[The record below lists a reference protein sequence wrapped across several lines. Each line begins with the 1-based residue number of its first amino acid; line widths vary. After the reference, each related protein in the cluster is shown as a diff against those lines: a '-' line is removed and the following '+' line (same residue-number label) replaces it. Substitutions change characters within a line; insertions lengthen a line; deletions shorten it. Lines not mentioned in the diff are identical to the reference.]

1 MQWYTD
7 WKFWAFVIGLL
18 NSLMIGYTFIVLK
31 FNDFKHVQD
40 AQKQILEVLTNLNT
54 CYSSLDKKLAV
65 QTAVCN
71 ERHSRSTKRI
81 VGKTGKKKIKRKCKV
96 LKKS

>member
-1 MQWYTD
+1 MFWQD
-7 WKFWAFVIGLL
+7 WKFWAFVISII
-18 NSLMIGYTFIVLK
+18 NSLLIGYTFLVLK
-31 FNDFKHVQD
+31 FNDFKHVQE
-40 AQKQILEVLTNLNT
+40 AQQQILEGLTNLTN

-71 ERHSRSTKRI
+71 ERHSRSAKRI
-81 VGKTGKKKIKRKCKV
+81 AGKTGKRKIKRKRKT